1 LRIVIVEDEAITAL
15 FLKDTVEQLGFEVLD
30 ICNSGDKLFQCIQT
44 NDHIDL
50 VFMDMEIKGPI
61 DGIKCAYHLKD
72 KYNIPVI
79 YITAYADTNTINDAI
94 EVKPLGYIVK
104 PVLTSD
110 IEAAI
115 KVAQMQLNLFNKS
128 TPNVIKIATY
138 HLDLENETFY
148 ENNQIKKLSKNLHK
162 VAIVLFKN
170 QGSMV
175 SDEQIISNVW
185 GEKVELKKLRDLMY
199 RLRKEFPSLN
209 ITNHH
214 NIGYSIS

>member
-1 LRIVIVEDEAITAL
+1 VRIVIVEDEAITAL

-50 VFMDMEIKGPI
+50 VFMDMEIKGPM

-104 PVLTSD
+104 PVLASD

-138 HLDLENETFY
+138 YLDLENETFY
-148 ENNQIKKLSKNLHK
+148 ENNQIKKLSKNLKK
-162 VAIVLFKN
+162 VALLLFKN
-170 QGSMV
+170 QGNTV
-175 SDEQIISNVW
+175 SDEQISSDIW
-185 GEKVELKKLRDLMY
+185 EKDIDIKKLRDLIY
-199 RLRKEFPSLN
+199 RLRKEFPNLN
-209 ITNHH
+209 IINHQ
-214 NIGYSIS
+214 NIGYSVS